1 MYMCRFV
8 NEYDSELTV
17 KTYCFA
23 VTLMAFW
30 SGAMDLALSAVQMKQ
45 YVETFF
51 INLMTLYQSFAQ

>member
-1 MYMCRFV
+1 MAVQRCSIQRHMCRFV

-30 SGAMDLALSAVQMKQ
+30 SGAMDLALSAVQMKL
-45 YVETFF
+45 
-51 INLMTLYQSFAQ
+51 IM